1 MELEKFI
8 SKFLEDNK
16 DNEEFLNIVRTD
28 LMDGMTEG
36 EHQKED
42 ELSSDTTSFTDV
54 PDYDV
59 VNNPIFRQFA
69 PPFAHGIYYTPWYD
83 DKADYNTN
91 AKSYYDYLARFNYAF
106 KELVKRKNLPL
117 QRQVEVKDTQTID
130 LTREG
135 NWLTNVFKD
144 DELNIIT
151 LIADLKVSKKDYE
164 YQLEIH
170 NKMFYYRLSNAIK
183 ILEDGI
189 YSPDYTNVLNDLVN
203 EIDKIWDE
211 IDQINAHIKNLGDRI
226 TALENIVNQLKSDME
241 KIKKALQK
249 IVDNLYQGGAIN
261 NNNLDTF
268 EFNSGQTIAYGNINH
283 FGGDSPKDFFIRTK
297 PTFQKFDT
305 WLGGEDI

>member
-16 DNEEFLNIVRTD
+16 DNEEFLNIVRAD
-28 LMDGMTEG
+28 LMDGMTED

-42 ELSSDTTSFTDV
+42 ESSGDTTSFTDV

-59 VNNPIFRQFA
+59 VNNPIFRQYT
-69 PPFAHGIYYTPWYD
+69 PPFTHGIYYTPWYD

-151 LIADLKVSKKDYE
+151 LIAELKVSKKDYE

-170 NKMFYYRLSNAIK
+170 NKMFYYRLANAIK

-203 EIDKIWDE
+203 ELDKIWDE

-283 FGGDSPKDFFIRTK
+283 FGGDSPQDFFIRTK